1 MTRNSKPA
9 WPKKESSPDPELL
22 EKIDTDLNRLLV
34 AGDSAPFDPDILQN
48 LAATLDRDTLLT
60 DFFLAKVL
68 AEPNLLLTRLLIELD
83 RHIHSKPVHKGIK
96 RTLYRL
102 KQRGIDL
109 PPVMEDKDEKDRR
122 GVLKEPDSGQVSGY
136 LSEFDEMRNRMVAL
150 FVPQV
155 SKGRLFVF
163 GLIDPDGG
171 LERLS
176 ALVVSKKESKIL
188 LQDVKE
194 QAGHSFLPAD
204 PGQVAF
210 ILKEAHER
218 RSSLSKEDE
227 DLYAHII
234 MLLTGFK
241 TVGRAPII
249 RTLFPEEES
258 LMESPLIWE
267 KVTGITEVAY
277 YMPKAGVLE
286 PYLKAVQEVQEGIL
300 ILNQAQKQEQIEA
313 IVVRAAREIFQGRE
327 REDLIRYLEEL
338 SYLYYLK
345 GQKEEAKVLFSAS
358 SLLAKE
364 NEKGPAR
371 ENSLLI
377 RLVEKALSLESIIEE
392 DGTQGPV
399 MEKSPGGIII
409 PPWVKS

>member
-9 WPKKESSPDPELL
+9 WPKKDSSPDPGLL
-22 EKIDTDLNRLLV
+22 EKIETDLNNLSV
-34 AGDSAPFDPDILQN
+34 AGDSVPFDPDIVQN
-48 LAATLDRDTLLT
+48 LAATLDRDPWLT

-68 AEPNLLLTRLLIELD
+68 AQPNALLTRLIIELD

-96 RTLYRL
+96 RTLYLL

-109 PPVMEDKDEKDRR
+109 PPAMEDKEEKDGR
-122 GVLKEPDSGQVSGY
+122 GILKEPDSGQVSGY

-150 FVPQV
+150 LVPQA
-155 SKGRLFVF
+155 SRGRLFVF
-163 GLIDPDGG
+163 GLIDPDDG
-171 LERLS
+171 LERLT
-176 ALVVSKKESKIL
+176 ALVVNKKEFNIL
-188 LQDVKE
+188 LQDLEE

-210 ILKEAHER
+210 ILKEAHEQ

-227 DLYAHII
+227 EIYTHII
-234 MLLTGFK
+234 TLLTGMK
-241 TVGRAPII
+241 IVGRAPII
-249 RTLFPEEES
+249 RALFPEEES
-258 LMESPLIWE
+258 LSELPLIWE

-277 YMPKAGVLE
+277 YVPKTGVLE
-286 PYLKAVQEVQEGIL
+286 PYQKAVQEVLEGIL
-300 ILNQAQKQEQIEA
+300 ILNQAQKREQTEA
-313 IVVRAAREIFQGRE
+313 IVVRAAREIFQGLE

-358 SLLAKE
+358 FMLTKE
-364 NEKGPAR
+364 REKVPAR

-377 RLVEKALSLESIIEE
+377 WLVEEALSLESVIEDDE
-392 DGTQGPV
+392 TQGPI
-399 MEKSPGGIII
+399 MEKSSGGIII
-409 PPWVKS
+409 PPWVKR